1 MSGHNVSLGHK
12 GAWSV
17 RRGLILR
24 VPQDER
30 ILKVVLRQAQDER
43 TLDLAQDE
51 RVQGTP
57 LSMAMPRSAAG
68 GRI

>member
-12 GAWSV
+12 DAWSAG
-17 RRGLILR
+17 RGLVLR

-30 ILKVVLRQAQDER
+30 VLRVVLRQAQDER

-51 RVQGTP
+51 QVQGTA